1 MREIVFP
8 KKTIQDVAISD
19 KTILVRVDYNVP
31 ISSSGTIQDEFRV
44 EASVP
49 TIKYL
54 IERNAKVILCA
65 HLGRP
70 GGKRDEKLSLR
81 PVVKALSKFLKREV
95 AFVDDCVGTKV
106 RETLKN
112 TQQGDVVLLENLRFY
127 TGEENNDI
135 NFARQLVKD
144 TSASLF
150 VQDGFAVTH
159 RASATTVAVTK
170 LLPSVAGLLLEKE
183 YLNIKNAIKNPPRP
197 LVTVIGGAKIADK
210 IELLNKFIEISDGII
225 IGGGVANNFL
235 HYLGFDIGASLYEPE
250 LNKVVKYILGRARNK
265 FGSSF
270 LEKFIL
276 PVDIAI
282 ARDGS
287 PNDHREES
295 SLLKRTPN
303 EQFKILDIGAN
314 SVDRVKKLLSNA
326 SSVVWNGTL
335 GLAEEPQWAYGSAA
349 VAETLSNNPKT
360 YSLIGGG
367 DTASFAHD
375 FIKKTGGAF
384 TFISTGGGASLELMT
399 GKNLPGIDS
408 LQDESH

>member
-1 MREIVFP
+1 MSEIVFP
-8 KKTIQDVAISD
+8 KKNIQDIAISD

-31 ISSSGTIQDEFRV
+31 ISSNGTIKDDFRI

-54 IERNAKVILCA
+54 TERNAKVILCA

-70 GGKRDEKLSLR
+70 DGKRDEKLSLR
-81 PVVKALSKFLKREV
+81 PVAKVLSGLLKKEV
-95 AFVDDCVGTKV
+95 TFIDDCVGAKV
-106 RETLKN
+106 RETLKSA
-112 TQQGDVVLLENLRFY
+112 QQGDIVLLENLRFY

-159 RASATTVAVTK
+159 RASATTVAITK
-170 LLPSVAGLLLEKE
+170 LLPSVAGLLLERE
-183 YLNIKNAIKNPPRP
+183 YLNIKSVIKNPPRP

-210 IELLNKFIEISDGII
+210 IELINKFVEISDGII

-235 HYLGFDIGASLYEPE
+235 HYLGFDIGTSIYEPE
-250 LNKVVKYILGRARNK
+250 LDNVVKYILGRARNK

-276 PVDIAI
+276 PVDIAV

-295 SLLKRTPN
+295 SLLKKAPSA
-303 EQFKILDIGAN
+303 QFKIFDIGTN
-314 SVDRVKKLLSNA
+314 SINRVRKLLENA
-326 SSVVWNGTL
+326 SSVIWNGTL
-335 GLAEEPQWAYGSAA
+335 GLAEEPQWAYGSIA
-349 VAETLSNNPKT
+349 VAETLSSNSKT
-360 YSLIGGG
+360 YSLVGGG
-367 DTASFAHD
+367 DTASFAHS
-375 FIKKTGGAF
+375 FMERTGGAF
-384 TFISTGGGASLELMT
+384 TFISTGGGASLELMA
-399 GKNLPGIDS
+399 GKSLPGINS
-408 LQDESH
+408 LQDKTH